1 MVERC
6 KMLGMKGVAL
16 TDHGNCFGWYELNKS
31 CKKHGIKPI
40 FGNEMYMA
48 PGSATVKEKVDGEKP
63 YYHLIVVAMNKEGHK
78 NLMRLT
84 SWSWLEGKYYK
95 PRIDTTRLAQWGE
108 GLIVTSACLGG
119 RPSQLFLENRS
130 EEAEDHILEMKQILG
145 DRYYLELT
153 HTGLSEDGVY
163 LQTEANNFLI
173 SMAKKHDIKLVIT
186 ADSHYVEKDQWD
198 YHRTLVSINTG
209 NISKIKVNADTDQ
222 DDSGM
227 YYEKEQYYIKSY
239 EDLKRHYL
247 QYHGEDFLPM
257 FEQAMNATNDIADMC
272 NVDFID
278 GLKIIPEIVENPD
291 EALAAESY
299 EYLSKYLSDR
309 KITDVALISKYHERL
324 RHELEVIRKMEFSD
338 YFHVVA
344 EYTQWAKDNG
354 IMVGGGRGSAAG
366 SLVAYCMKITG
377 IDPIEHD
384 LLFERFLNRGRAKR
398 PQIEFEEFS
407 IDKYKETK

>member
-1 MVERC
+1 
-6 KMLGMKGVAL
+6 MKGAAL

-63 YYHLIVVAMNKEGHK
+63 YYHLIVVAMNEEGHK

-95 PRIDTTRLAQWGE
+95 PRIDVTRLAQWGE

-119 RPSQLFLENRS
+119 RPSQLFLEGRE
-130 EEAEDHILEMKQILG
+130 EEAEDHILEMKRILG
-145 DRYYLELT
+145 DRFYLELT
-153 HTGLSEDGVY
+153 HTGLNEDGRY
-163 LQTEANNFLI
+163 LQTEANDFLI
-173 SMAKKHDIKLVIT
+173 RMAKKHDIEMTIT
-186 ADSHYVEKDQWD
+186 ADSHYVEKDEWD

-209 NISKIKVNADTDQ
+209 NIGKIKVNADTDQ

-239 EDLKRHYL
+239 DDLKRHYL
-247 QYHGEDFLPM
+247 QYHGEDFLPL
-257 FEQAMNATNDIADMC
+257 FERSMENTNVIADRC
-272 NVDFID
+272 NVEFIE
-278 GLKIIPEIVENPD
+278 GLKIIPEIVDNPD
-291 EALAAESY
+291 QALADECK
-299 EYLSKYLSDR
+299 EYLASYLMTKFWDGDH
-309 KITDVALISKYHERL
+309 TDEVMWAKVNKEYSERL
-324 RHELEVIRKMEFSD
+324 EHELDVICKMEFSD

-366 SLVAYCMKITG
+366 SLVAYCMQITG

-398 PQIEFEEFS
+398 PQIEFKEFPM
-407 IDKYKETK
+407 DKYKETR